1 MEETLYRYNPWW
13 ENITDTKLVERPN
26 ELNRIIGTINNKQI
40 VLLTG
45 LRRIGKTSL
54 FKLSI
59 HHLIT
64 HLKVNPKR
72 ILYIS
77 LDDYNLARFSIL
89 EIVEEFRKIHNI
101 SFSEK
106 LFLFLDEVVY
116 KTDYEIQIKNLYDSQ
131 NVKVFASSS
140 SSSLLK
146 ESKSLITG
154 RNVVIEVL
162 PLNFDEYLMFKNIVI
177 SKADLHL
184 LDNHFENYLKTG
196 GIPEYVITED
206 PAYIHEL
213 VDDIILKDI
222 AALNNI
228 RQPKVLQ
235 DFFMLLME
243 RAGKQISLNKI
254 ASILGISVD
263 TTSRYFEMFVKS
275 YLIYP
280 VSRYGKTNER
290 LLAPKKVYAPDTGIR
305 NYYTGF
311 RDKGSIFENYVYLRL
326 KKFKP
331 EYIYKDQ
338 TEIDFRLKNG
348 FVIEAK
354 YHNEPLSK
362 KQQKLL
368 DDYKVSNQSV
378 VRNFEDL
385 KKLLEQLKKV

>member
-13 ENITDTKLVERPN
+13 ENITDTKLIERPN
-26 ELNRIIGTINNKQI
+26 ELNRILSTINNNQI

-54 FKLSI
+54 FKLTI

-64 HLKVNPKR
+64 HLTVNPKR

-77 LDDYNLARFSIL
+77 LDDYNLTYFNIL
-89 EIVEEFRKIHNI
+89 EIIEEFRKIHNI
-101 SFSEK
+101 NFSEK
-106 LFLFLDEVVY
+106 LFIFLDEVVY
-116 KTDYEIQIKNLYDSQ
+116 KTDYEIQLKNLYDSQ

-146 ESKSLITG
+146 ERKSFITG

-162 PLNFDEYLMFKNIVI
+162 PLDFDEYLMFKNIVI

-184 LDNHFENYLKTG
+184 LDKHFENYLKTG
-196 GIPEYVITED
+196 GVPEYIITGD

-222 AALNNI
+222 AAANNI
-228 RQPKVLQ
+228 RQPKILR

-280 VSRYGKTNER
+280 VSRFGKTNER
-290 LLAPKKVYAPDTGIR
+290 LLAPKKIYAPDTGIR

-326 KKFKP
+326 KKFEP
-331 EYIYKDQ
+331 EYIYKNQ

-354 YHNEPLSK
+354 YHKESLSK

-368 DDYKVSNQSV
+368 EGYDESNQMV
-378 VRNFEDL
+378 IRNIADL
-385 KKLLEQLKKV
+385 KKLLAQLE